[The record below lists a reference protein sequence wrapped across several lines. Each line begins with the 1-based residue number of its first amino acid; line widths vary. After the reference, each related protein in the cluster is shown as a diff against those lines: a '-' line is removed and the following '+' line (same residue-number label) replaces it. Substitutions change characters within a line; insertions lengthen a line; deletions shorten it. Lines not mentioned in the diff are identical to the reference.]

1 MTNFPVHTIES
12 APERSKPALQQL
24 QSAFG
29 MIPNIIGAMST
40 SPVLINSLVGL
51 FGNVHGG
58 SFTEAQVQTVLL
70 TDAVTNACTWAVA
83 FHTALALKEGIDP
96 ADVQAIRE
104 GRLPKDSKLAA
115 LSALAKTMIE
125 KRGRL
130 DDEDVDRFIAAGF
143 GKDHA
148 PRGHR
153 RRRRVHDH
161 ELHRQ
166 HHEDAS
172 RSAVSG
178 SRLGRLRARGA
189 CSAILS
195 TGAVH
200 RAGRLCSLSRIA
212 ERCRA
217 DPVASSS
224 LSPHAE
230 PAHLV
235 LTPPTQTPFF
245 GRQ

>member
-1 MTNFPVHTIES
+1 MEISTEVIHMTSFPVHTIES

-29 MIPNIIGAMST
+29 MLPNIAGAIAT

-58 SFTEAQVQTVLL
+58 SFTEPQIQTVLL
-70 TDAVTNACTWAVA
+70 TDAVVNASTWAVA

-115 LSALAKTMIE
+115 LSALARTMIE

-130 DDEDVDRFIAAGF
+130 DDRDVDQFIAMGF

-148 PRGHR
+148 LEVIAIVPRITPAASR
-153 RRRRVHDH
+153 RRPSKRPFRHTPGPLERFTAEDSANHSRQQAVLLVNQWQIGLAKRRHVRCQKQ
-161 ELHRQ
+161 LIP
-166 HHEDAS
+166 
-172 RSAVSG
+172 RSC
-178 SRLGRLRARGA
+178 LFMAR
-189 CSAILS
+189 
-195 TGAVH
+195 
-200 RAGRLCSLSRIA
+200 
-212 ERCRA
+212 
-217 DPVASSS
+217 
-224 LSPHAE
+224 
-230 PAHLV
+230 
-235 LTPPTQTPFF
+235 
-245 GRQ
+245 